1 MTNPPLTP
9 EERLS
14 RLEGVYEHL
23 ATKADIARLEGQIT
37 RLEGEIKAES
47 TRLEGEIK
55 AEGTRLESRHHPAR
69 RRSQGRDGRTQN
81 RIAQGTEPQ
90 PLHHHRSRCG
100 GGGAGQIPAVNRPN
114 PPPDTPDLTLYPYTR
129 KILLSI
135 QVPSLEAFR
144 HLLDADE

>member
-23 ATKADIARLEGQIT
+23 ATKADIARLEGQNT

-55 AEGTRLESRHHPAR
+55 TESTRLEGGIKAAIAELKTELHK
-69 RRSQGRDGRTQN
+69 GLN
-81 RIAQGTEPQ
+81 RNLYITI
-90 PLHHHRSRCG
+90 
-100 GGGAGQIPAVNRPN
+100 GAVVAVATIMKYLP
-114 PPPDTPDLTLYPYTR
+114 
-129 KILLSI
+129 
-135 QVPSLEAFR
+135 
-144 HLLDADE
+144 